1 MKKTSFLMAIVIV
14 LSFVFTGCS
23 NHSQADDIL
32 SMETLNGNTYN
43 LVDAVYEKGA
53 HFVLGTTETMVI
65 DSDNKFLDSFMNK
78 LNEGGTIEEA
88 YNHAK
93 KQGPF
98 KIVNEND
105 IPETITDFP
114 LYFVGTGKQ
123 YLN

>member
-43 LVDAVYEKGA
+43 LVDAIYEKGA
-53 HFVLGTTETMVI
+53 HFVLGTTNSVYTS
-65 DSDNKFLDSFMNK
+65 DSNRFLAGFIEK
-78 LNEGGTIEEA
+78 LNAGENIYNCFYEGLVKAGKHDK
-88 YNHAK
+88 YK
-93 KQGPF
+93 D
-98 KIVNEND
+98 ND
-105 IPETITDFP
+105 NPEGYYPII
-114 LYFVGTGKQ
+114 YVGDTRQ